1 MAPVSPMTRGHGV
14 PGGLSSEPGRAHI
27 YLMRTPY
34 MENQAIRNI
43 KCADGSEPQSEVQVF
58 CCARWTARATLRA
71 PIPSGALPT
80 QVSQANQT
88 KRGLYVYQ
96 A

>member
-14 PGGLSSEPGRAHI
+14 PGGSSPEPGITHI
-27 YLMRTPY
+27 YLLRTLSTNSPI
-34 MENQAIRNI
+34 IRSLMA
-43 KCADGSEPQSEVQVF
+43 ADESEPHYEARVF
-58 CCARWTARATLRA
+58 RCAHRTDSAALHTF
-71 PIPSGALPT
+71 IPSGAFHS
-80 QVSQANQT
+80 QVSQANKT